1 MTGKGNIKRL
11 LPGSNTSIGFYSYFE
26 YIINQREAKKIYY
39 LKGGPGAGKSYMMK
53 KIGYEIIGKGLDI
66 EFHYCAADPESIDAI
81 VVPSIKIAIIDGTT
95 PHVAEPRYP
104 GVTGTII
111 NLDEFLN
118 EEGLRKVKDKI
129 IEFTEDNKNIYV
141 RVYKYLAAAKLIHD
155 DIEWIN
161 SYAID
166 FNKVNK
172 ETDRLANKYLSIIE
186 NKNGSGRARHLFG
199 SSYTLKGKVDHA
211 ETFIGVI
218 KKVIYIKGD
227 DGTGRSTLLKKLS
240 IIALNKGYNVEI
252 YHESLTPEKIESIV
266 IQELDLAFTTN
277 DKFTNR
283 ETVDLD
289 IHIDEIKIEKYKE
302 ELEHSKKVFN
312 KLLNDVFTYLGKTND
327 VHNKIEEYYAPNIFY
342 EGLDKVRENILKE
355 IISVIRVEEA

>member
-11 LPGSNTSIGFYSYFE
+11 LRSNTSIGFYSYFE
-26 YIINQREAKKIYY
+26 YIINQRKQKN
-39 LKGGPGAGKSYMMK
+39 LLSKGRTRAGKSYMMK

-66 EFHYCAADPESIDAI
+66 EFHHCAADPESIDAI

-186 NKNGSGRARHLFG
+186 NKNGSGRARHL
-199 SSYTLKGKVDHA
+199 S
-211 ETFIGVI
+211 GVH
-218 KKVIYIKGD
+218 
-227 DGTGRSTLLKKLS
+227 T
-240 IIALNKGYNVEI
+240 
-252 YHESLTPEKIESIV
+252 H
-266 IQELDLAFTTN
+266 
-277 DKFTNR
+277 
-283 ETVDLD
+283 
-289 IHIDEIKIEKYKE
+289 
-302 ELEHSKKVFN
+302 
-312 KLLNDVFTYLGKTND
+312 
-327 VHNKIEEYYAPNIFY
+327 
-342 EGLDKVRENILKE
+342 
-355 IISVIRVEEA
+355 